1 VAVDNPRILELQ
13 RRVDADP
20 ASIAFAQLAEEHR
33 RSGYYEEAVQCCRT
47 GLARHPGYLSARV
60 TLGRALIELGSLEEA
75 EGEFD
80 LVLSSAPDNLA
91 AIRGMAEIHQRR
103 GNLALALEF
112 YRRALPL
119 ARHDPELE
127 EAITKID
134 RELATVRPASGPTG
148 LSFLDELELF
158 SAAPAPPSAPAAPS
172 TSPAESSESLPRVA
186 ESDLG
191 AAEPPVA
198 SAISADQP
206 PAARTEATT
215 TLAKGEPPPASAPES
230 DAESDQTPPTVDTS
244 AEQPP
249 PERIDPVTF
258 APPEPAIAPP
268 KVADPPHEAMAVP
281 PEAAANAE
289 DAVAP
294 DPEPDAVVWTM
305 PDTLDVNVDAA
316 LLMEAPD
323 NGLADPDA
331 PVDFDAV
338 LRSLGV
344 PDAEPPA
351 IMDMLLA
358 APPTAERD
366 RPVLSELPDV
376 ASDASNDPFA
386 ALDPFA
392 SLERELRAL
401 EFPRAEVSAPPA
413 RDGTE
418 VPPSVRPT
426 AVVILT
432 ELEAWLTAIQE
443 RRDDRPESV

>member
-1 VAVDNPRILELQ
+1 LAVDNPRILELQ

-20 ASIAFAQLAEEHR
+20 ESIAFAQLAEEHR
-33 RSGYYEEAVQCCRT
+33 RSGYYDEAVQCCRT

-75 EGEFD
+75 EREFE
-80 LVLSSAPDNLA
+80 LVLESAPDNLA

-158 SAAPAPPSAPAAPS
+158 SAAPPPPSAPAAASPS
-172 TSPAESSESLPRVA
+172 PVESIASASPVA
-186 ESDLG
+186 EDDLG
-191 AAEPPVA
+191 
-198 SAISADQP
+198 SIQ
-206 PAARTEATT
+206 
-215 TLAKGEPPPASAPES
+215 PPPAIA
-230 DAESDQTPPTVDTS
+230 TT

-249 PERIDPVTF
+249 TELAEPERE
-258 APPEPAIAPP
+258 AEPEPEREAEREAQAEP
-268 KVADPPHEAMAVP
+268 VA
-281 PEAAANAE
+281 
-289 DAVAP
+289 
-294 DPEPDAVVWTM
+294 WTM
-305 PDTLDVNVDAA
+305 PDTLDLDVDTAS
-316 LLMEAPD
+316 LFD
-323 NGLADPDA
+323 SRDKSTADSDA
-331 PVDFDAV
+331 PVDFNAL

-344 PDAEPPA
+344 PDATPPA
-351 IMDMLLA
+351 IMEMLLA
-358 APPTAERD
+358 APPAAEHAE
-366 RPVLSELPDV
+366 PVLSHLPDL
-376 ASDASNDPFA
+376 ADEAPNDPFSSV
-386 ALDPFA
+386 DPFA

-413 RDGTE
+413 RGGTE
-418 VPPSVRPT
+418 VPPSVRTT
-426 AVVILT
+426 AVVILN

-443 RRDDRPESV
+443 NRDDRPESV